1 MDDTDQLFERVVKE
15 GGKSPEE
22 VREMIKK
29 RKAATHGL
37 LSDYGALYAVAK
49 ELGLGIAT
57 EKITVTKL
65 SEIRPKAPYNVAGR
79 VKNIFPPKEFP
90 KKDGGVGKIASLVI
104 ADGSGEARLVLWDN
118 NADTANRLK
127 KGDVVLLRNGYG
139 KEGLG
144 GSVEIQAGAMSSIIV
159 NPKISMDLP
168 EVKEERTKIKDLSRG
183 MSSVNLVCRVAVY
196 YSPVEFKRPDGSEGV
211 RSSFIGEDETGKVRV
226 VLWGDAAKKELSTG
240 DYVKVDNAYTKESL
254 SHDIELQVGNK
265 SMLSK
270 TDEVLELAP
279 LAQTQN
285 LKINLIKPD
294 MQGFSIVVRV
304 LRTYEPRAYTN
315 GTLASIIV
323 GDDTGTIRTV
333 LWNEKS
339 DIVNELKK
347 GDAIRIKNAYAKNS
361 QKGETEIHI
370 GKYGEVIQNEDLEI
384 ASLQDIEKSIVNEKK
399 IIDLQNDER
408 HVSIKGKIADIDE
421 GRKLLYM
428 TCSSCN
434 KRVQNAGGV
443 WFCESCNGDV
453 EPTPNLKISLSVE
466 DETGSIRAVAFKE
479 SAEKILGLD
488 MEEVM
493 NIIGETQDEA
503 EPIRQV
509 RDGLIGKPI
518 TLTGRVKYSDY
529 SDQLEYIVEEVE
541 I

>member
-1 MDDTDQLFERVVKE
+1 MNDTDQLFERVVKE

-22 VREMIKK
+22 VREMIEK

-65 SEIRPKAPYNVAGR
+65 SDIRPKSPYNVAGR
-79 VKNIFPPKEFP
+79 VKNIFPPKEFS

-118 NADTANRLK
+118 NADTANLLK
-127 KGDVVLLRNGYG
+127 KGDIVLLRNGYG

-144 GSVEIQAGAMSSIIV
+144 GSVEIQAGSMSSIIV
-159 NPKISMDLP
+159 NPKISMDIP
-168 EVKEERTKIKDLSRG
+168 EVKEERTKIKDLARG
-183 MSSVNLVCRVAVY
+183 MSSVNLLCRVSVY
-196 YSPVEFKRPDGSEGV
+196 YPPVEFKRPDGSEGV

-226 VLWGDAAKKELSTG
+226 VLWGDAARKELSAG
-240 DYVKVDNAYTKESL
+240 EYVKVDNAYTKESL
-254 SHDIELQVGNK
+254 THAIELHVGNK

-270 TDEVLELAP
+270 TDEILELSP
-279 LAQTQN
+279 LAQAQEM
-285 LKINLIKPD
+285 KINQIKPD
-294 MQGFSIVVRV
+294 MQGFSTVARV

-339 DIVNELKK
+339 DIVNELSK
-347 GDAIRIKNAYAKNS
+347 GDAIRIKNAYAKSS

-370 GKYGEVIQNEDLEI
+370 GKYGEIIQNEDLEI
-384 ASLQDIEKSIVNEKK
+384 ASLQDIEKSLVSEKK

-408 HVSIKGKIADIDE
+408 HVLIKGKIADIDE

-509 RDGLIGKPI
+509 REGLIGKPI

-529 SDQLEYIVEEVE
+529 SDQLEYLIEEVE